1 MKDRIEITVDGKP
14 LTVERN
20 VALLQ
25 ALREQGAA
33 IPSLCFYPSLGGYG
47 SCGLCVVEIYTG
59 DTWVPRHSCILY
71 PEEGMQVRTA
81 SPLIRH
87 LRSWAARL
95 LLHRGPF
102 PRKEV
107 EEMLIA
113 LVREGAADEES
124 IRKPG
129 SSGVTTEGQDSPL
142 GAGCILCGLCV
153 RICEKIGKSRLTF
166 LGRGKNLRVG
176 LVPGGSEEVGCGRCR
191 ACRRICPTGFIA
203 PDARHAFTASL
214 YR

>member
-14 LTVERN
+14 LAVERN

-59 DTWVPRHSCILY
+59 DTWIPRHSCILY

-81 SPLIRH
+81 SPLIRQ
-87 LRSWAARL
+87 LRARAASL
-95 LLHRGPF
+95 LLLRGPF
-102 PRKEV
+102 HKKEV

-113 LVREGAADEES
+113 LVQEGADEGDLL
-124 IRKPG
+124 RKSDNAG
-129 SSGVTTEGQDSPL
+129 ATGEDRAAPL
-142 GAGCILCGLCV
+142 TAGCILCGLCV
-153 RICEKIGKSRLTF
+153 RICRKVGKGLLTF
-166 LGRGKNLRVG
+166 LGRGENLRVG
-176 LVPGGSEEVGCGRCR
+176 MVLGAKDDPCGNCR
-191 ACRRICPTGFIA
+191 ACRRICPTGYINPA
-203 PDARHAFTASL
+203 ARAVFTARL
-214 YR
+214 Y